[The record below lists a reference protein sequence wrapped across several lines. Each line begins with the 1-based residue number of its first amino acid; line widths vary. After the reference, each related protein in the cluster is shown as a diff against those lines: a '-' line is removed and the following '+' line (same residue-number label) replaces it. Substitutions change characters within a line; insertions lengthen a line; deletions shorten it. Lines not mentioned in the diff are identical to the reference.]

1 MRGPHEVVLCAPPQ
15 VGCCC
20 SRAPAPGEAGLYLSC
35 AMLSRRSMHVVLF
48 RPAIQPGRLSP
59 QGGGEQPHR
68 AAARLCGQALVC
80 GFAAVGC
87 CPRCLQLCLELKTCK
102 GAVLHAAHHQPPRQS
117 DVPSCCAHA
126 APTPLRMLINRQGV
140 RPHCRCHACILSDTR
155 FLQPCSQHAGP
166 CPSPRPWQVVEGGA
180 TMQPAR
186 VSRLKLQSQVV
197 VMCNTTIF
205 AAKQ

>member
-1 MRGPHEVVLCAPPQ
+1 MWFCSDQPSNQA
-15 VGCCC
+15 GC
-20 SRAPAPGEAGLYLSC
+20 
-35 AMLSRRSMHVVLF
+35 
-48 RPAIQPGRLSP
+48 
-59 QGGGEQPHR
+59 PHR
-68 AAARLCGQALVC
+68 EEVSNRIVPLHAFAARLLCVALPPS
-80 GFAAVGC
+80 AAVPGAC
-87 CPRCLQLCLELKTCK
+87 SCAWNLKHVRVPCFMPLAPTCPPPPQC
-102 GAVLHAAHHQPPRQS
+102 AAHHQPPRQS